1 MKTSQHNTMRRQM
14 LGAGMLGALA
24 SLGLLPKAHAAPGVQ
39 PAVTDFKALVC
50 VYLFGGNDGNNM
62 IVPLD
67 AVHYGQYQQIR
78 GASGLALSQTAKTL
92 LGTHSSM
99 LKANSAP
106 VMQDFAFHYG
116 MPDLDALYAQGK
128 LALVLNA
135 GSLVQPTS
143 KADYQAGRA
152 LPPQLFSHSDQQL
165 QMQAGSASLGG
176 TGWGGRLVDMLGTGG
191 HLDAV
196 SLNSGGLFIEGAATH
211 GNLLPSD
218 GNLDLN
224 GMNFWP
230 QKEADARKNALRKIL
245 SLDAGNVMAN
255 SANKALLDGM
265 DLITDLKAAKNGA
278 AIQAAFPGT
287 NLGRQLK
294 TVAQLIKMRAS
305 QGPGRQVYFV
315 AQGGFDTHGGQSY
328 QQFDMLRQVSAAMA
342 AFYTAMQEINAGNQ
356 VTSFTLSDF
365 GRTLQPNSGG
375 TDHAWGNHQI
385 VLGGAVAG
393 GLYGRFPDFV
403 LGGQDDATG
412 RGAWIPQFSNQQFGA
427 TLGKWF
433 GADAA
438 ALDGQVFKGELSRFA
453 LQDLGFMA

>member
-1 MKTSQHNTMRRQM
+1 MKTSQLNSQRRQL

-24 SLGLLPKAHAAPGVQ
+24 SLGLLPKAHAAQSPVQ
-39 PAVTDFKALVC
+39 DFKALVC

-67 AVHYGQYQQIR
+67 SVHYDQYQKIR
-78 GASGLALSQTAKTL
+78 GASGLALSQSAKTL
-92 LGTHSSM
+92 LGTRSGM
-99 LKANSAP
+99 LNATNAP

-116 MPDLDALYAQGK
+116 MPELDALYTQGK

-165 QMQAGSASLGG
+165 QMQAGSASVGG
-176 TGWGGRLVDMLGTGG
+176 TGWGGRLVDLLGTGG

-196 SLNSGGLFIEGAATH
+196 SMNSGGLFIEGATTH

-218 GNLDLN
+218 GNLSLH

-230 QKEADARKNALRKIL
+230 QKEADARRNALRKIL
-245 SLDAGNVMAN
+245 SGDTGNVMAN
-255 SANKALLDGM
+255 AANKALLGGM
-265 DLITDLKAAKNGA
+265 DLITDLKAAQSGGA
-278 AIQAAFPGT
+278 VQTAFPGT

-385 VLGGAVAG
+385 VLGGAVQG
-393 GLYGRFPDFV
+393 GLYGRFPEFV
-403 LGGQDDATG
+403 LGGPDDATG
-412 RGAWIPQFSNQQFGA
+412 RGAWIPQISNQQFGA

-433 GADAA
+433 GAESS
-438 ALDGQVFKGELSRFA
+438 ALDAQVFKGELSRFA
-453 LQDLGFMA
+453 LQDLGFMG